1 MATTV
6 DSSKNTIKTFDEVY
20 NNSLNINGA
29 EYDIVYS
36 YFRTISTSNT
46 IASNFTLYLFRISA
60 ATGISVIELLD
71 NFKGKPSFQVTGE
84 MAYYLNTMKSNATLY
99 GITQLPTPNQP
110 IQRNIVV

>member
-6 DSSKNTIKTFDEVY
+6 DSSKNTNKTFDDVY
-20 NNSLNINGA
+20 NDTLNINGS

-36 YFRTISTSNT
+36 YFKSISTSST

-60 ATGISVIELLD
+60 ATGISVIQLLD
-71 NFKGKPSFQVTGE
+71 NFRGKPSFQVTGE

-110 IQRNIVV
+110 VQRNIVV